1 MPATAHLAATQC
13 CPLASTPCMCHTP
26 STSRMVPCRVWVG
39 GQQETKV
46 NREPTCAHHGQ
57 PTPHQWLSTAGLNRL
72 SSSSLSSVPTAAA
85 PSTMRPL
92 RATASAWPAA
102 CCFLSTQTA
111 RQLPS
116 PSTHLVLC
124 ISCFQQALPLV
135 LPHAGAH
142 AALQRPQQPSR
153 AQLVRRHVGSSQQAA
168 KGGTRGAV
176 A

>member
-1 MPATAHLAATQC
+1 MHITA
-13 CPLASTPCMCHTP
+13 S
-26 STSRMVPCRVWVG
+26 
-39 GQQETKV
+39 
-46 NREPTCAHHGQ
+46 
-57 PTPHQWLSTAGLNRL
+57 PHQWLSTAGLNRL
-72 SSSSLSSVPTAAA
+72 SSSSLSSAPTAAA
-85 PSTMRPL
+85 PSTVRPL

-102 CCFLSTQTA
+102 RCFLSTQTA
-111 RQLPS
+111 RQLPGAS

-135 LPHAGAH
+135 LAYAGAH